1 MQETAATARLT
12 QFSPAHLRSIG
23 LRPTRQRQLLATLL
37 FGKGDRHITAEAI
50 FEEAKSL
57 GHQISLATIYNNLKI
72 FQNAGLL
79 REILIGGGKVF
90 FDTNTSSHHHYL
102 VEDDNSLIDI
112 PEGSIAVA
120 CSHSLP
126 AGFQV
131 MRVDVV
137 IRARAGRCL
146 GCSRLAECI
155 SANSAEA
162 TCAPEA

>member
-1 MQETAATARLT
+1 MQESATARFT
-12 QFSPAHLRSIG
+12 QFSPGHLRAIG

-37 FGKGDRHITAEAI
+37 FEKGDRHITAETI
-50 FEEAKSL
+50 YEEAKAL
-57 GHQISLATIYNNLKI
+57 GHQISLATIYNNLKT
-72 FQNAGLL
+72 FQNVGLI

-102 VEDDNSLIDI
+102 VEDDNTLIDI

-120 CSHSLP
+120 CSHALP
-126 AGFQV
+126 AGFEV

-146 GCSRLAECI
+146 GCSRLAECL
-155 SANSAEA
+155 SASNGEA
-162 TCAPEA
+162 TCIPEA